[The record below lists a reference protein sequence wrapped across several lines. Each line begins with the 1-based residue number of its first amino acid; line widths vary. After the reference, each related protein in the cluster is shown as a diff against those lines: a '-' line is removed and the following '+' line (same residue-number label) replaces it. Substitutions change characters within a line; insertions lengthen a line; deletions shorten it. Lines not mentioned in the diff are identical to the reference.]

1 MPQRKNKKRKL
12 HLAKNYDDIK
22 VGDGLVGHGDYT
34 PTKEEMKSLK
44 SMEQMFES
52 AKKSKEHKI
61 GRWRRNEELYRGDF
75 FKPFN

>member
-34 PTKEEMKSLK
+34 PTKEEMKSLN
-44 SMEQMFES
+44 SM
-52 AKKSKEHKI
+52 
-61 GRWRRNEELYRGDF
+61 
-75 FKPFN
+75 